1 MQFAKK
7 GLYRTYWQWRAAKDL
22 EPAVQINPRE
32 FYAWHNYGDL
42 NSNAGDLGMMNEY
55 SNARRAVTA
64 FTRAIAL
71 NPKSARLG
79 LDRTGESRLTLVR
92 PPLQGARR
100 RYADGRPRTS
110 DGTLCGPGLFG
121 GHRPTGPRNNRKCTL
136 GPIVGIT
143 HVPRGPGPSARLA
156 PTRGPPSKYLGLC

>member
-1 MQFAKK
+1 M
-7 GLYRTYWQWRAAKDL
+7 
-22 EPAVQINPRE
+22 QINPRE
-32 FYAWHNYGDL
+32 FYARHNYGDL

-110 DGTLCGPGLFG
+110 DGTLCGQGLFG
-121 GHRPTGPRNNRKCTL
+121 GHRPTGRATTESALLDRSSGSPTFRA
-136 GPIVGIT
+136 
-143 HVPRGPGPSARLA
+143 GPGPLRV
-156 PTRGPPSKYLGLC
+156 